1 MVLLDNM
8 DYNSLTTE
16 QLEEKSVELT
26 EEFNQY
32 KAIWCETYIK
42 MLELGKEND
51 KIKNIIKKRNG
62 K

>member
-16 QLEEKSVELT
+16 QLQIKSTELT

-32 KAIWCETYIK
+32 RAIWCETYEK
-42 MLELGKEND
+42 MLELAKEND
-51 KIKNIIKKRNG
+51 KIKEIIKKRNG
-62 K
+62 